1 MDSPVVV
8 DEAHVVS
15 HWGAGFRK
23 KYGVLGILR
32 ALLPKKTPMVAM
44 SATLPPR
51 VREDVLKKLQ
61 YNQSD
66 FVNINLGND
75 RPNVSLVV
83 RAIQNPMNTYTD
95 LNFIIPAGTTTSE
108 SIKKTFVYADSVSSV
123 TEITEHLY
131 TISPET
137 FREQGVIRPYSA
149 AYSAQYRTNVME
161 LFKAGV
167 VRVLVCTEAAGM
179 GCNIPDVDMVV
190 QWKLTSSVSSFVQR
204 AGRAARGSG
213 RTGIA
218 VLLVEKTTYE
228 ADLFKIA
235 EARIDEQGKLK
246 KKLTVRQSSAYSK
259 SKDRQYAVNRGVL
272 RGAFGGATDA
282 LPIISSHDSG
292 DDVPLDSGSIDE
304 GLYTLVQ
311 TRLCR
316 RQILTKIYKNQIA
329 NPTVPCCDLCHP
341 ALLELTRPAAPE
353 PAARKASVKA
363 GICNE
368 NLMDVIA
375 EWRTKIWKRDFSKAQ
390 FGPSGILSNS
400 AIERLSSVGPIKDL
414 DMLEQVL
421 GGNWPWFER
430 YGEELLTE
438 HCKLPVPQMQPKARQ
453 SRIQKRIAEPDESG
467 EGSGERQK
475 RQRAELALPP
485 ALNPPALLTP
495 VIAGPPTPSMRRSHH
510 STPLVPLPSTPM
522 QPAPVYA
529 GYTQYPAA
537 PNSSSPLS
545 SNPYAGYFAQYSR
558 PAFPAYPA
566 STSYSYLPSTPAQS
580 SPLVPYPS
588 YPYPYPYH
596 PQNQNH
602 GS

>member
-1 MDSPVVV
+1 MLSKRFVKNVLRNSSLAKRVLAVVV

-83 RAIQNPMNTYTD
+83 RAIQTPMNTYTD
-95 LNFIIPAGTTTSE
+95 LNFIIPAGATTSE

-131 TISPET
+131 TISPEM
-137 FREQGVIRPYSA
+137 FREQGIIRPYSA

-179 GCNIPDVDMVV
+179 VSNLYIFVIRLSFSSKGCNIPDVDMVV

-228 ADLFKIA
+228 ADLFKIT

-246 KKLTVRQSSAYSK
+246 KKLTVRQSSSYSK
-259 SKDRQYAVNRGVL
+259 SKDKQYAVNRGVL
-272 RGAFGGATDA
+272 RGTFGGATDA
-282 LPIISSHDSG
+282 FPTISSHDSS

-311 TRLCR
+311 TRVCR

-329 NPTVPCCDLCHP
+329 SM
-341 ALLELTRPAAPE
+341 
-353 PAARKASVKA
+353 SV
-363 GICNE
+363 
-368 NLMDVIA
+368 
-375 EWRTKIWKRDFSKAQ
+375 
-390 FGPSGILSNS
+390 
-400 AIERLSSVGPIKDL
+400 
-414 DMLEQVL
+414 
-421 GGNWPWFER
+421 
-430 YGEELLTE
+430 
-438 HCKLPVPQMQPKARQ
+438 
-453 SRIQKRIAEPDESG
+453 
-467 EGSGERQK
+467 
-475 RQRAELALPP
+475 
-485 ALNPPALLTP
+485 
-495 VIAGPPTPSMRRSHH
+495 H
-510 STPLVPLPSTPM
+510 S
-522 QPAPVYA
+522 
-529 GYTQYPAA
+529 
-537 PNSSSPLS
+537 
-545 SNPYAGYFAQYSR
+545 YFK
-558 PAFPAYPA
+558 
-566 STSYSYLPSTPAQS
+566 
-580 SPLVPYPS
+580 
-588 YPYPYPYH
+588 
-596 PQNQNH
+596 
-602 GS
+602 